1 MTRAPLLFGEMIHL
15 SRSPRTWALRAGF
28 VMFLASAA
36 ALAWP
41 WSGAAGGFHAAG
53 RALFQVFFWTEFVA
67 GLVLVPA
74 MVAPAIAWERERA
87 TLDLLSVAPVTD
99 FDIVSGKLLANG
111 ALTATTLAAGLPVGF
126 AALLLGGVTPEVLAA
141 TVVALLLNGLFAA
154 SVSILMSATSDRA
167 GTATGLTLVTLIVFL
182 AVSGALGGVAAGFVS
197 SGGTKS
203 LPFSVM
209 AFLCPWSATIRDAV
223 APAPAPWLD
232 RGLAWTAHLLEA
244 AAALWLSSVVLRN
257 ARSPRGRGRRPLAAP
272 VEASGVPMAFFPP
285 SAIPAQG
292 PIVPTFLPGSRPAPA
307 GPVLPPIAAFRPAV
321 SGSRRLPI
329 QGNPVYWKDRQFDDS
344 TARQVLTLFGTIAC
358 AGALGCNV
366 LFAAAAMLSSSGRQN
381 AAVGAYTLVF
391 DLVLCV
397 VLAIGAGASTLGP
410 ERLNGTLPILLSTG
424 LPVRQI
430 LAGKLLASLRSIAPV
445 LVAGIAHAALAA
457 LTMGRWGPLAFAVF
471 VAAVGAT
478 FTIACTASLAAGDP
492 RRASAAATAA
502 LFGLWAVPSLAA
514 LPFRSQAVPLTSLNP
529 FGLLLRC
536 VSAASDGSLAA
547 PSLPAAAL
555 FVAASAAV
563 AAACL
568 AGAVSALEARI
579 RA

>member
-15 SRSPRTWALRAGF
+15 SRSPRTWAMRAGF
-28 VMFLASAA
+28 VVFLASAA

-167 GTATGLTLVTLIVFL
+167 GTATGLALVTLIVFL
-182 AVSGALGGVAAGFVS
+182 AVSAALGTVAMLATS
-197 SGGTKS
+197 SASSRADSFT
-203 LPFSVM
+203 VM
-209 AFLCPWSATIRDAV
+209 AFLCPWSATIRDATAA
-223 APAPAPWLD
+223 APVSWLD

-244 AAALWLSSVVLRN
+244 AAALWLSAVVLRN

-272 VEASGVPMAFFPP
+272 ADASGIPMALFPP
-285 SAIPAQG
+285 SPIPAQG
-292 PIVPTFLPGSRPAPA
+292 AVVPTFLPGARPAPKI
-307 GPVLPPIAAFRPAV
+307 PVLPPIPAFQPA
-321 SGSRRLPI
+321 SPASRRLPI
-329 QGNPVYWKDRQFDDS
+329 RGNPVYWKDRQFDDS

-358 AGALGCNV
+358 VGALGCNA
-366 LFAAAAMLSSSGRQN
+366 LFTAAAMLSSSGRQDP
-381 AAVGAYTLVF
+381 ALGAYTLVF
-391 DLVLCV
+391 DLALCII
-397 VLAIGAGASTLGP
+397 LTIGAGSSTLGP
-410 ERLNGTLPILLSTG
+410 ERMNGTLPLLLSTG

-445 LVAGIAHAALAA
+445 LLAGTVHAAAAA
-457 LTMGRWGPLAFAVF
+457 LTLGRWGPLAFGAF
-471 VAAVGAT
+471 VAALGAS
-478 FTIACTASLAAGDP
+478 FTLSCAASLAAGDP
-492 RRASAAATAA
+492 RRAAAAATGI

-514 LPFRSQAVPLTSLNP
+514 LPFRGHAVTLTSLNP

-547 PSLPAAAL
+547 PSLPAAAV

>member
-28 VMFLASAA
+28 VVFLASAA

-41 WSGAAGGFHAAG
+41 WSGAAGGIHAAG
-53 RALFQVFFWTEFVA
+53 RALFQVFFWTELVA

-111 ALTATTLAAGLPVGF
+111 ALTAATLAAGLPVGF
-126 AALLLGGVTPEVLAA
+126 ASLLLGGVAPDVLAA

-154 SVSILMSATSDRA
+154 SVSILMSAASDRA
-167 GTATGLTLVTLIVFL
+167 GTATGLALVTLIVFL
-182 AVSGALGGVAAGFVS
+182 AVSAALGGMASAFASGATGKPAAY
-197 SGGTKS
+197 S
-203 LPFSVM
+203 LL
-209 AFLCPWSATIRDAV
+209 AFLCPWSATIRDAMSATPV
-223 APAPAPWLD
+223 PWLE
-232 RGLAWTAHLLEA
+232 RGLAWTAHVLEA
-244 AAALWLSSVVLRN
+244 AAALWLAAVVLRS

-272 VEASGVPMAFFPP
+272 AGGTAIPMAFFPP
-285 SAIPAQG
+285 SGIPAQG
-292 PIVPTFLPGSRPAPA
+292 PIVPTFLAGSRPAPPT
-307 GPVLPPIAAFRPAV
+307 PVLPPLPAFRPAHP
-321 SGSRRLPI
+321 GSRRLPI
-329 QGNPVYWKDRQFDDS
+329 RGNPVYWKDRQFDDS

-358 AGALGCNV
+358 IGSLGCNV
-366 LFAAAAMLSSSGRQN
+366 LFTAAAMLSSSGRQDP
-381 AAVGAYTLVF
+381 ALGAYTLVF
-391 DLVLCV
+391 DLLICV
-397 VLAIGAGASTLGP
+397 VLAIGAGSSTLGP

-430 LAGKLLASLRSIAPV
+430 LAGKLLASLRSIAPA
-445 LVAGIAHAALAA
+445 LVAATVHAAAA
-457 LTMGRWGPLAFAVF
+457 ATILGGWGPLALGAF
-471 VAAVGAT
+471 VAAIGAA
-478 FTIACTASLAAGDP
+478 FTLACAASLAAGDP
-492 RRASAAATAA
+492 RRAAAAATAA
-502 LFGLWAVPSLAA
+502 LFGLWVVPSLAA
-514 LPFRSQAVPLTSLNP
+514 LPFRGHAVTLTSLNP
-529 FGLLLRC
+529 FGLVLRC

-547 PSLPAAAL
+547 PSLPAAAV

-568 AGAVSALEARI
+568 AGAVSAMEARI